1 MRLMYRTACL
11 LSFAIST
18 GAKAPFDSR
27 FKIVKGF
34 KTMTNNDLQVRIEK
48 NIKMAIDRLNDSNAF
63 KNDYTRFI
71 NNGMECFIV
80 ATSGGYH
87 VIYDNSHDRLV
98 VAWLVRL
105 YGHEFMGDTLNVIGD
120 WGQGY
125 YFNNNGGN
133 DLMSRYEI
141 EKVARMFI
149 KKALS

>member
-1 MRLMYRTACL
+1 MYRTACL

-27 FKIVKGF
+27 FKTMKGF

-48 NIKMAIDRLNDSNAF
+48 NIKMAIDRLNDGKAF

-71 NNGMECFIV
+71 NNGMECFVI

-87 VIYDNSHDRLV
+87 VIYDNSNDRLI

-141 EKVARMFI
+141 EEVARLFI
-149 KKALS
+149 KKALT